1 MKVLVAS
8 PIDPGALHH
17 LAQAHDVREVV
28 NPPRAQLQEAIGDR
42 EVVVLR
48 SGVQLTGEV
57 LSAASA
63 LRLVVRAGSGL
74 DNIDVDHARSQGI
87 RVTRIPSM
95 SGPPVAEMTFALL
108 LALARRVVVA
118 DRLVR
123 AGHWPKPTLGGP
135 LLRGKTLGVVG
146 AGNIGGLVGE
156 MGHAWGMRVL
166 GCVANHPGP
175 AVVSSLAARGVT
187 LRDFETVVREADFL
201 TLHVPLDASTHHLVD
216 EHVLAAMK
224 PGSLLV
230 NMARGGV
237 VDERALAA
245 CLEGGATVAG
255 AALDVHETEGEGTVP
270 FLARLDNVVL
280 TPHIGAMALDAQRLI
295 GDRVVELIEAFD
307 AHRFDQEVRDG
318 EHVV

>member
-8 PIDPGALHH
+8 PLDQWALDR
-17 LAQAHDVREVV
+17 LATTHNVREAI
-28 NPPRAQLQEAIGDR
+28 NPPQSELRDAIVDR
-42 EVVVLR
+42 EVVIVR
-48 SGVQLTGEV
+48 SGVLLTRDV

-74 DNIDVDHARSQGI
+74 DNIDLNHARSQGI
-87 RVTRIPSM
+87 RVTRIAAM

-108 LALARRVVVA
+108 LALARRVVLA

-123 AGHWPKPTLGGP
+123 GGHWPKPRLAGP

-156 MGHAWGMRVL
+156 MGHAWGLRVL
-166 GCVANHPGP
+166 GCVANASP
-175 AVVSSLAARGVT
+175 AIAASLEGRGIT
-187 LRDFETVVREADFL
+187 LCDFETVVREADFL
-201 TLHVPLDASTHHLVD
+201 TLHVPLDESTRHLID

-237 VDERALAA
+237 VDEQALAA
-245 CLEGGATVAG
+245 CLKRGASVAG
-255 AALDVHETEGEGTVP
+255 AALDVHEVEGEGTVP
-270 FLARLDNVVL
+270 FLAELDNVVL
-280 TPHIGAMALDAQRLI
+280 TPHLGAMALDAQRLI
-295 GDRVVELIEAFD
+295 GKRVVELVEAFD
-307 AHRFDQEVRDG
+307 AQRYDQEVRDG